1 MQPAVSITAIA
12 LAAVA
17 MVAVGCKPHNEFK
30 PPPPPKVTVAQPMV
44 REVVDMMEFSGTTQA
59 TATVELRARVNGYLK
74 EIKFV
79 DGAHVNQGD
88 LLFVIESAPYEVEL
102 LSAKARLVKAQ
113 REFNLADVNL
123 VRARALAP
131 QRVVSQQELDIRE
144 AERATAAAE
153 VDVAAAAVSQ
163 AELNLS
169 YTQIHSP
176 LTGRIGRHL
185 IDVGSLVQAEQTL
198 LAKVESL
205 DPIHAYFHVS
215 DRDLA
220 KLQTAMGETLGA
232 TDGRKS
238 PIYLGLTT
246 DTTFP
251 HEGYVDYREPSVD
264 PATGTI
270 LRRGVFSNEDQS
282 LIPGLFVRIR
292 APLGDAQRRLVVE
305 DRALG
310 SDQRGDF
317 VLVVKDDNTVE
328 YRPVKLGVAMNGLRV
343 VEGIAPTEWIVV
355 NGLQRA
361 RPGATVD
368 PQRVAGTARTGRTP
382 VIAGGTIP
390 SASAEEEVR
399 LAEAKGAD

>member
-1 MQPAVSITAIA
+1 
-12 LAAVA
+12 
-17 MVAVGCKPHNEFK
+17 
-30 PPPPPKVTVAQPMV
+30 VT
-44 REVVDMMEFSGTTQA
+44 
-59 TATVELRARVNGYLK
+59 K
-74 EIKFV
+74 
-79 DGAHVNQGD
+79 GD
-88 LLFVIESAPYEVEL
+88 LLFVIESAPFEAEL
-102 LSAKARLVKAQ
+102 QSVKARLVKAQ
-113 REFNLADVNL
+113 REFQLADLNL

-153 VDVAAAAVSQ
+153 VDVAAAAVRQ

-185 IDVGSLVQAEQTL
+185 IDIGSLVQSEQTL

-205 DPIHAYFHVS
+205 EPIHAYFHVS

-220 KLQTAMGETLGA
+220 KLQAATGEALGG
-232 TDGRKS
+232 TSNNRS

-246 DTTFP
+246 ANDFP
-251 HEGYVDYREPSVD
+251 YQGHVDYREPSVD
-264 PATGTI
+264 PATGTV
-270 LRRGVFSNEDQS
+270 LRRGVFENSDQN

-292 APLGDAQRRLVVE
+292 APLGEAERRIVVE

-317 VLVVKDDNTVE
+317 VLAVKPDNTVE

-343 VEGIAPTEWIVV
+343 VEGIQQNEWIVV

-368 PQRVAGTARTGRTP
+368 PQRTTGTARTGR
-382 VIAGGTIP
+382 VAMIAGE
-390 SASAEEEVR
+390 ASPATDAGEVR
-399 LAEAKGAD
+399 LAEAKSAE

>member
-1 MQPAVSITAIA
+1 M
-12 LAAVA
+12 
-17 MVAVGCKPHNEFK
+17 AVGCKPHNEFK

-59 TATVELRARVNGYLK
+59 TAVVELRARVNGYLK
-74 EIKFV
+74 EILFV
-79 DGAHVNQGD
+79 DGAHVEQGQ
-88 LLFVIESAPYEVEL
+88 LLFVIESAPFEAEL
-102 LSAKARLVKAQ
+102 QSAKARLVKAQ
-113 REFNLADVNL
+113 REFQLADVNL

-144 AERATAAAE
+144 AERATAQAE
-153 VDVAAAAVSQ
+153 VDVAAAAVRQ
-163 AELNLS
+163 AELNMS

-185 IDVGSLVQAEQTL
+185 IDVGSLVQSEQTL

-220 KLQTAMGETLGA
+220 KLQAASGESLGA
-232 TDGRKS
+232 TSENRS

-246 DTTFP
+246 EAEFP
-251 HEGYVDYREPSVD
+251 YEGYVDYREPSVD
-264 PATGTI
+264 PATGTV
-270 LRRGVFSNEDQS
+270 LRRGVFENSNQN

-292 APLGDAQRRLVVE
+292 APLGAAQRRIVVE

-317 VLVVKDDNTVE
+317 VLVVKPDNTVE
-328 YRPVKLGVAMNGLRV
+328 YRSVKLGVSMNGLRV
-343 VEGIAPTEWIVV
+343 VDGVQQNEWIVV

-368 PQRVAGTARTGRTP
+368 PQRTTGTARTGRVP
-382 VIAGGTIP
+382 VIAGEATPIAQPG
-390 SASAEEEVR
+390 EVR
-399 LAEAKGAD
+399 LAEAKPAE

>member
-1 MQPAVSITAIA
+1 MRPQHIVA
-12 LAAVA
+12 LTLTLIAVA
-17 MVAVGCKPHNEFK
+17 GCKPRNQFV

-44 REVVDMMEFSGTTQA
+44 REMVDYMEFSGTTRA
-59 TATVELRARVNGYLK
+59 TAEVELRARVNGYLK
-74 EIKFV
+74 EILFE
-79 DGAHVNQGD
+79 DGSQVQQGD
-88 LLFVIESAPYEVEL
+88 LLFVIESAPFESAL

-113 REFNLADVNL
+113 REFQLADVNL

-144 AERATAAAE
+144 AERATAAAD
-153 VDVAAAAVSQ
+153 VDVAAADVRQ
-163 AELNLS
+163 AELNVG
-169 YTQIHSP
+169 YTTIHSP

-185 IDVGSLVQAEQTL
+185 IDIGSLVQSEQTL

-220 KLQTAMGETLGA
+220 KLQTASGETLGA
-232 TDGRKS
+232 SDANGS
-238 PIYLGLTT
+238 PVLLGLTT
-246 DTTFP
+246 GTEFP
-251 HEGYVDYREPSVD
+251 HQGRVDYREPSVD
-264 PATGTI
+264 PATGTV
-270 LRRGVFSNEDQS
+270 LRRGIFPNHDQS

-292 APLGDAQRRLVVE
+292 APLGEAQRRLVVE

-328 YRPVKLGVAMNGLRV
+328 YRSVKLGVAINGLRV
-343 VEGIAPTEWIVV
+343 VEGVQPTDWIVV

-368 PQRVAGTARTGRTP
+368 PQRTTGTARTGRVP
-382 VIAGGTIP
+382 VIAGSAAPSGT
-390 SASAEEEVR
+390 AREVR
-399 LAEAKGAD
+399 LAEATAAE